1 MRWLTITDNQW
12 PWCIA
17 SCYKLQVNYCNKT
30 ESIWVFFLTSACDGG
45 VQRVY
50 AEYSRNDSIF
60 SPGYP
65 RSYYDS
71 RSCQWR
77 IIASSGHRVLIYFT
91 VFDLESCVSCSCD
104 KVEIYDGQNQ
114 SNNRLS
120 KSCGNSLPDP
130 VYSTGSD
137 IFMKFTSDYM
147 ASGRGFV
154 AHYRVLNDTSGWSW
168 EDHYFIL
175 VHSLMR
181 SDADKMKYVNRCE
194 QMCLSTCWHS
204 CG

>member
-1 MRWLTITDNQW
+1 M
-12 PWCIA
+12 
-17 SCYKLQVNYCNKT
+17 S
-30 ESIWVFFLTSACDGG
+30 FFLASACYGG
-45 VQRVY
+45 VETIY
-50 AEYSRNDSIF
+50 AESRRNDSIF

-65 RSYYDS
+65 WYYGNLQ
-71 RSCQWR
+71 SCQWR
-77 IIASSGHRVLIYFT
+77 IIASFGQKLLIYFT
-91 VFDLESCVSCSCD
+91 EFDLERGCSSCNCD
-104 KVEIYDGQNQ
+104 SVEIYDGQSQ
-114 SNNRLS
+114 YNNRLS

-147 ASGRGFV
+147 VSGRGFV
-154 AHYRVLNDTSGWSW
+154 AHYRVLNDSSGWSW

>member
-1 MRWLTITDNQW
+1 M
-12 PWCIA
+12 
-17 SCYKLQVNYCNKT
+17 
-30 ESIWVFFLTSACDGG
+30 
-45 VQRVY
+45 QRVY

-91 VFDLESCVSCSCD
+91 VFDLESCGSCSCD